1 MGLTASSCR
10 SSREGANNQQYDTL
24 PEALRTLSNSSD
36 SYLSVWTDDGTAIMV
51 PTPRRDLQYSYTATS
66 IGISTSCEA
75 ITNRCVT
82 CDTPLTY
89 ENENYTTCRGGP
101 LSSEAGLQFSCPTV
115 NTTAG
120 DYHNRQYGAP
130 TNGHIADII
139 DPATEAALEGDID
152 DFLSWLAPSK

>member
-1 MGLTASSCR
+1 MLTASSCR

-51 PTPRRDLQYSYTATS
+51 PPPRLDLQYSYTATS
-66 IGISTSCEA
+66 IGIFTSCEA

-82 CDTPLTY
+82 CDETLTY
-89 ENENYTTCRGGP
+89 DNETFTTCRGGP
-101 LSSEAGLQFSCPTV
+101 LSDQAGLNFACPTV
-115 NTTAG
+115 NTTV
-120 DYHNRQYGAP
+120 DEYHDRQYGAP

-139 DPATEAALEGDID
+139 DPATQAPLEGSYD